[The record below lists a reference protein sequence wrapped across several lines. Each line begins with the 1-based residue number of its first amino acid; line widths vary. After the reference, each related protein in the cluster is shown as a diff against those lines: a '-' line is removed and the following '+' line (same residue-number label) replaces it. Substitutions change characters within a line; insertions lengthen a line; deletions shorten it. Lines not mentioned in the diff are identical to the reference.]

1 MGGFADCVSN
11 MHEQI
16 DWVGHLK
23 GLAADAIG
31 GLVVDEEFHV
41 RAITDEILEL
51 GGLSRADVLDTSSL
65 DLLHPADIGRA
76 AAVIGRAV
84 PDLRAPAP
92 GLFRFVASSGTWD
105 IYQMEIVHLGVAGGN
120 GVLLELHEAGADARA
135 HSLVDDV
142 ASLTDLLVE
151 PEGLRSSFRT
161 IADFAERNID
171 RLSLA
176 ITIFAEDGTAATFC
190 ERELDAETVEQNN
203 AAHPLSLP
211 AHVVESYSKA
221 KIRTWRAD
229 NEVGTIVP
237 QRPDRMTMVLL
248 DLDENLLGYVDAFR
262 STSEPP
268 TSEEWRTYRLV
279 AQMLRAVMLNAQLDV
294 RLGHLRTNDP
304 LTGLTNRHS
313 LLSRMAGADL
323 EKSGIVVLN
332 LDGFAWVNSSMG
344 FAAGDT
350 VLTSVAASVQAAAPA
365 GAVVAR
371 LGGDEFLVWV
381 PSPPSATSV
390 FRLAE
395 KLRKAIS
402 VPLDNADRRGRTRCS
417 IGATTVFPNEK
428 ADAAIHRAAVA
439 MIESKAAG
447 GDRVTH
453 R

>member
-1 MGGFADCVSN
+1 

-16 DWVGHLK
+16 DWLRHL
-23 GLAADAIG
+23 DALTTDSIG

-41 RAITDEILEL
+41 RAITDDVLLRSGLE
-51 GGLSRADVLDTSSL
+51 RADVIDTSAL
-65 DLLHPADIGRA
+65 DLLHPTDIGRA

-84 PDLRAPAP
+84 PDQRAEAP
-92 GLFRFVASSGTWD
+92 GLYRLIADTGTWD
-105 IYQMEIVHLGVAGGN
+105 IYQMEIVHLGDSGDNAV
-120 GVLLELHEAGADARA
+120 VLELHEAGVDARA
-135 HSLVDDV
+135 HAIVEDV

-151 PEGLRSSFRT
+151 PEGLRSSFRA

-190 ERELDAETVEQNN
+190 ERELDAESNRQNE

-211 AHVVESYSKA
+211 AHVVESYGKA
-221 KIRTWRAD
+221 KIRTWRSD
-229 NEVGTIVP
+229 NEVGTIMP
-237 QRPDRMTMVLL
+237 NRPDRMTMVLL

-262 STSEPP
+262 ATPEPP
-268 TSEEWRTYRLV
+268 STEEWRTYRLV
-279 AQMLRAVMLNAQLDV
+279 SQMLRAVMLNAQLEV

-313 LLSRMAGADL
+313 LLTRMAGADL
-323 EKSGIVVLN
+323 EKSGVVVLN
-332 LDGFAWVNSSMG
+332 LDGFAWVNSAMG

-350 VLTSVAASVQAAAPA
+350 VLTSVAASVLSAAPA
-365 GAVVAR
+365 GAVVSR
-371 LGGDEFLVWV
+371 LGGDEFVVWI

-395 KLRKAIS
+395 RLRKAIS
-402 VPLDNADRRGRTRCS
+402 VPLDNADRRGRTRVS
-417 IGATTVFPNEK
+417 IGATTVFPNET
-428 ADAAIHRAAVA
+428 ADEAIHRAVEA
-439 MIESKAAG
+439 MRESKEAG
-447 GDRVTH
+447 GDRVSH

>member
-1 MGGFADCVSN
+1 

-16 DWVGHLK
+16 DWLTHLDK
-23 GLAADAIG
+23 LDADSIG

-41 RAITDEILEL
+41 RAITD
-51 GGLSRADVLDTSSL
+51 DVLERAGLQRSDVIDASAL

-84 PDLRAPAP
+84 PDERAQAP
-92 GLFRFVASSGTWD
+92 GLYRFVAETGTWD
-105 IYQMEIVHLGVAGGN
+105 IYQMEIAHLGVAGN
-120 GVLLELHEAGADARA
+120 NAVVLELYRAGADARA
-135 HSLVDDV
+135 HGIVDDV

-151 PEGLRSSFRT
+151 PEGLRSSFRA

-190 ERELDAETVEQNN
+190 ERELDPETVEQNN

-211 AHVVESYSKA
+211 AHVVEAYSTA
-221 KIRTWRAD
+221 KIRTWRSD
-229 NEVGTIVP
+229 NEVGTIMP

-262 STSEPP
+262 ATSEPP
-268 TSEEWRTYRLV
+268 TIEEWRTYRLV
-279 AQMLRAVMLNAQLDV
+279 SQMLRAVMLNAQLAV
-294 RLGHLRTNDP
+294 RLDHLRTNDA

-313 LLSRMAGADL
+313 LLARMGRADL
-323 EKSGIVVLN
+323 EKSGLVVLN
-332 LDGFAWVNSSMG
+332 LDGFSWVNSAMG

-350 VLTSVAASVQAAAPA
+350 VLTSVAASVMSVTPA
-365 GAVVAR
+365 GAVICR
-371 LGGDEFLVWV
+371 LGGDELLVWV

-395 KLRKAIS
+395 RLRKAIA

-417 IGATTVFPNEK
+417 IGATTVLPNET
-428 ADAAIHRAAVA
+428 ADEAIHRAVDA
-439 MIESKAAG
+439 MKESKAAG
-447 GDRVTH
+447 GDRVSH

>member
-1 MGGFADCVSN
+1 

-16 DWVGHLK
+16 DWLQHLEQ
-23 GLAADAIG
+23 LADGAIG
-31 GLVVDEEFHV
+31 GLVVDQEFHV
-41 RAITDEILEL
+41 RAIAD
-51 GGLSRADVLDTSSL
+51 GLLDRSGLQRSDVIDTSAF
-65 DLLHPADIGRA
+65 DLLHPTDIGRA

-84 PDLRAPAP
+84 PDQRADAP
-92 GLFRFVASSGTWD
+92 GLYRLVSETGTWD
-105 IYQMEIVHLGVAGGN
+105 IYQMEIIHLGVSGDNA
-120 GVLLELHEAGADARA
+120 VVLELHEAGADARA
-135 HSLVDDV
+135 HAIVDDV

-151 PEGLRSSFRT
+151 PEGLRSSFRA

-190 ERELDAETVEQNN
+190 ERELDAETIEQNN

-211 AHVVESYSKA
+211 AHVMESYGKA
-221 KIRTWRAD
+221 KIRTWRSD

-262 STSEPP
+262 ARSEPP
-268 TSEEWRTYRLV
+268 TIEEWRTYRLV
-279 AQMLRAVMLNAQLDV
+279 SQMLRAVMLNTQLAV
-294 RLGHLRTNDP
+294 RLDHLRSNDP

-313 LLSRMAGADL
+313 LLARMAEADL
-323 EKSGIVVLN
+323 EKSGVIALN

-350 VLTSVAASVQAAAPA
+350 VLTSVAASVLSAAPS
-365 GAVVAR
+365 GSVVSR
-371 LGGDEFLVWV
+371 LGGDEFLVWI

-390 FRLAE
+390 FRAAE
-395 KLRKAIS
+395 RLRKAIA

-417 IGATTVFPNEK
+417 IGATTVFPNEI
-428 ADAAIHRAAVA
+428 ADEAIHRAVEA
-439 MIESKAAG
+439 MRESKEAG
-447 GDRVTH
+447 GDRVSH